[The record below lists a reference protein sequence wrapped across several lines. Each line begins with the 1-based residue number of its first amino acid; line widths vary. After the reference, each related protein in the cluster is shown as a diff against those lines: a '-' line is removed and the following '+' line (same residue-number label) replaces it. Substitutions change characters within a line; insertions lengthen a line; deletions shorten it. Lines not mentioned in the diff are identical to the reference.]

1 MTPEQGLTLLRQLT
15 ADHGSYGGAWAAM
28 LDGSDLLRYT
38 LAAVLRAIPAPWAV
52 ADVRMAVMTV
62 IWPRTITLPP
72 PIASEYHRLM
82 GTRDYLRMVEPLG
95 DWVMTTRLAHSHKL
109 LDIADDGLW
118 RAGVDVNDAPH
129 SGLDARAKFVVAW
142 MQHSRANGVSAP

>member
-1 MTPEQGLTLLRQLT
+1 MTLTLLRQLA

-28 LDGSDLLRYT
+28 LDGNDLLRYT
-38 LAAVLRAIPAPWAV
+38 LAAALRAIPAPWAV

-95 DWVMTTRLAHSHKL
+95 DWVTTTRRAYSHKL
-109 LDIADDGLW
+109 LDITGDGLW

-142 MQHSRANGVSAP
+142 MQHSHHNAGGAA